1 MNLKERSKNSSVIK
15 VAGESIGYATPNK
28 AGLVPPLPVRLSNY
42 KVKTVLI
49 EKTDSTEWRTI
60 SFYLNVSREGSSD
73 TLYYVS
79 GVYSNSTNTVKIKKV
94 FSLGENGL
102 SFYYKKNE
110 DKSISYIV
118 L

>member
-1 MNLKERSKNSSVIK
+1 MNLKERSKNSSVMK
-15 VAGESIGYATPNK
+15 VAGESIGYATPRQSRISS
-28 AGLVPPLPVRLSNY
+28 AMLRCMRLYHNY

-79 GVYSNSTNTVKIKKV
+79 GVSSNCWPLIQ
-94 FSLGENGL
+94 
-102 SFYYKKNE
+102 
-110 DKSISYIV
+110 
-118 L
+118 